1 MAQFCK
7 AFDKTFANEGGLK
20 LTNIKGDKGGLTF
33 AGISRV
39 YWPKWDGWEL
49 IDKGDKGSPELVGR
63 VRQFY
68 RAHFWTPIKGDDIK
82 SDEIAGTVYDFAV
95 NGGVAPAV
103 KLAQLT
109 CGCAPDGVMGPATLA
124 RLNLM
129 TDKEFSD
136 IYALQKMRHYAHI
149 CNDNHDQSK
158 FLLGWVNR
166 TLTMAGLDPWK

>member
-1 MAQFCK
+1 MAQFFK
-7 AFDKTFANEGGLK
+7 AFDKTFGNEGGLT
-20 LTNIKGDKGGLTF
+20 LTNVKGDKGGMTF

-68 RAHFWTPIKGDDIK
+68 RAQFWTPIKGDDIK
-82 SDEIAGTVYDFAV
+82 SDAIASSIFDFAV
-95 NGGVAPAV
+95 NGGVVPAV

-109 CGCAPDGVMGPATLA
+109 CHCAPDGVMGPATIA

-129 TDKEFSD
+129 DDALFEAVYT
-136 IYALQKMRHYAHI
+136 LQKIRHYAHI
-149 CNDNHDQSK
+149 CNENREQSK

-166 TLTMAGLDPWK
+166 ALTMAGLDPWK